1 MGGVPSIRE
10 RPPTSFIGATDGL
23 VLPGER
29 FMSLYDEQIKNCTVQ
44 ISSDF
49 WKNPYGV
56 EVDHDPLK
64 FLFIPDH
71 VSAYI
76 TSRLAHRVYRYQI
89 DNIRTKQQI
98 THAIMITM
106 GGLLPGVLLH
116 DHLAW
121 TLNKN
126 IPPIEFG
133 TLGVK
138 YYAGPGQPLDQPRII
153 HPVSIDV
160 EDRVVGVV
168 EDLVDL
174 GGTARYVAQYLMD
187 ERKAKK
193 VVLIAPYLKSTN
205 VMDEMEVIFYGHVPK
220 DTWIITP
227 RERVETLIKRV
238 PFWRDSGATL
248 EECESNLR
256 KIGYPEYL
264 LDTYLRAT
272 YERG

>member
-1 MGGVPSIRE
+1 
-10 RPPTSFIGATDGL
+10 
-23 VLPGER
+23 
-29 FMSLYDEQIKNCTVQ
+29 MSLYDDQIKCHEYHV
-44 ISSDF
+44 DPAF
-49 WKNPYGV
+49 WENPYGV
-56 EVDHDPLK
+56 EVAHDTLK
-64 FLFIPDH
+64 FLYIPDH

-76 TSRLAHRVYRYQI
+76 VSKLAHKVYRYQI

-98 THAIMITM
+98 THAVMITM
-106 GGLLPGVLLH
+106 GGLLPGVMLH

-121 TLNKN
+121 SLNKN
-126 IPPIEFG
+126 IPAIEFG

-160 EDRVVGVV
+160 EDRVVGVI

-174 GGTARYVAQYLMD
+174 GGTARYVAQYLLD
-187 ERKAKK
+187 ECKAAKI
-193 VVLIAPYLKSTN
+193 VLVAPYLKTTS
-205 VMDEMEVIFYGHVPK
+205 VMDEMAVIFFGHVPK

-238 PFWRDSGATL
+238 PYWRDHGATL
-248 EECESNLR
+248 EECENNLR
-256 KIGYPEYL
+256 AIGYPDYVLE
-264 LDTYLRAT
+264 TYLRAT